1 MQHLAR
7 LLASEGAIISG
18 IYQDRFSRYGF
29 SIQCADDSDH
39 VRLREF
45 IEAVKQDKIADDVK
59 HDFSDYID
67 RLAALRWFLVVQNCP
82 CLFLI
87 QRLTVC

>member
-1 MQHLAR
+1 MANVDEDLSYH
-7 LLASEGAIISG
+7 
-18 IYQDRFSRYGF
+18 
-29 SIQCADDSDH
+29 SDQ

-67 RLAALRWFLVVQNCP
+67 SIDYNPVILGCTELSLLVSNPKTDGLLDPMQAAINYLVK
-82 CLFLI
+82 
-87 QRLTVC
+87 